1 MIRLVERKNKLLCLP
16 DAFVWWFHLW
26 IITIVQSVNS
36 CSYWQC
42 ARVHCYT
49 NQITSWQLSTQQIST
64 THTERERESTL
75 YWPHWPNY
83 CMYECSFLRLSFV
96 QFNFYLSTRAR
107 TNDIDDGNSFIYFL
121 LLSIPNST
129 NIYLACV
136 NIDFDWSWYKGI
148 N

>member
-1 MIRLVERKNKLLCLP
+1 MSPWRFCVMISFVNHHYRSIGQFMLILTMCQSPLLYKSNNVL
-16 DAFVWWFHLW
+16 
-26 IITIVQSVNS
+26 TIVDTANIND
-36 CSYWQC
+36 
-42 ARVHCYT
+42 AHR
-49 NQITSWQLSTQQIST
+49 
-64 THTERERESTL
+64 HTERERESTL

-96 QFNFYLSTRAR
+96 QFNFYLSTCAR
-107 TNDIDDGNSFIYFL
+107 TNDIDDGNAFIYFL